1 MELKVRDVAKL
12 LAVSE
17 KTIYRWLA
25 EGRIPAYR
33 LHEQYR
39 FSKAEILAWA
49 QAQRVAVAP
58 EALAQASSPQEVS
71 LAQALQQGGILYR
84 LQGSEKT
91 AVLRELVTTMPL
103 PPGLDRDFLY
113 QVLVARE
120 TMASTSIGDGI
131 ALPHPRTPILAA
143 GAPPQVTLAFLQ
155 NPVDFGALDGQP
167 VFALFAILAPSSATH
182 LSLLAQLAFALKQES
197 FRSLI
202 QKVAGWQEI
211 LAGAEEID
219 AALRARREG
228 VR

>member
-12 LAVSE
+12 LGVSE

-25 EGRIPAYR
+25 ERKIPAYR
-33 LHEQYR
+33 LHDQYR
-39 FSKAEILAWA
+39 FSKAEVLEWA
-49 QAQRVAVAP
+49 QAQRLTVAP
-58 EALAQASSPQEVS
+58 EALSEASPAQEVS

-84 LQGSEKT
+84 LQGNEKT
-91 AVLRELVTTMPL
+91 AVLRELVAAMPL
-103 PPGLDRDFLY
+103 PPGLDREFLY

-120 TMASTSIGDGI
+120 ALASTSIGDGI

-155 NPVDFGALDGQP
+155 NPVDFGALDGKP

-182 LSLLAQLAFALKQES
+182 LKLLAKLAFALKQEA

-202 QKVAGWQEI
+202 QSAAGRQEI
-211 LAGAEEID
+211 LAQAAEID
-219 AALRARREG
+219 ATLRSRQGGAA
-228 VR
+228 

>member
-12 LAVSE
+12 LGVSE

-25 EGRIPAYR
+25 EGKIPAYR

-39 FSKAEILAWA
+39 FSKLEVLAWA

-58 EALAQASSPQEVS
+58 EALTDASSTQEVS

-84 LQGSEKT
+84 LQGNEKT
-91 AVLRELVTTMPL
+91 AVLRELVATMPL
-103 PPGLDRDFLY
+103 PPGLDREFLY

-182 LSLLAQLAFALKQES
+182 LKLLAQLAFALKQES

-202 QKVAGWQEI
+202 QKVAGRQEI
-211 LAGAEEID
+211 LAQAAAID
-219 AALRARREG
+219 ATLRARQEG